1 MPTTADIAQST
12 TEPLRERLRRTTV
25 PSSVTTTSSTAEDTG
40 SGTEESCTTLLR
52 GDPQLAAVLGT
63 LPSSSREL
71 LRRIEQ
77 QKDEITVLK
86 EENTRLRA
94 REVEVSALT
103 LRLQQQFSATQLQVD
118 RLKSQIRME
127 LINPVTED
135 EYRAIEA
142 LEESKRDLLDT
153 VKCGIFQ
160 QLGSMRASRDTAVRR
175 ASELATEVARLTDEN
190 KELQQ
195 RIKETE
201 TVLDVERQ
209 SFRRQLQ
216 EAEQRGS
223 LVTELEGKLRDVETR
238 LKNAYI
244 DQEQFLTAKLN
255 ASVKTEDATRL
266 TLRVR
271 EAEMDVERYKTA
283 AECSEQKLD
292 ILKGEYYELKLKN
305 TQRIMELEAC
315 LRAAEEKLKT
325 LSDLELESE
334 LFISNLAQQADGQL
348 TFSSMSAPSAGGG
361 VVGDK
366 AAPTSTNALSSYE
379 SWLAL
384 PRSRKLAHTLTVT
397 KRCLNLENRLTAL
410 QHDIEFK
417 DKQLAR
423 LQTSLEM
430 AREALNNTNSPFA
443 MVERT
448 VEKLTADNE
457 ELHNKVMNL
466 SEENALLRQRL
477 EQRTTDVQVL
487 CNHRKELLRIQRILR
502 RLGLEN
508 QVADSASLPCGTNRK
523 VQRPHD
529 QGEVDATGELGGSGY
544 RLTTAHF
551 ESPTDPS
558 KQYSRYPTDDSLRTT
573 AETKMSATECNM
585 QQTIGTEGNSFNAVV
600 TPGVIQFSS

>member
-160 QLGSMRASRDTAVRR
+160 QLGSMRASRDTAARR

-348 TFSSMSAPSAGGG
+348 TFSSMSAASAGGG

-508 QVADSASLPCGTNRK
+508 QVADSASLTCGTNRK

-529 QGEVDATGELGGSGY
+529 QVKSTPLGNLEGADTG
-544 RLTTAHF
+544 
-551 ESPTDPS
+551 
-558 KQYSRYPTDDSLRTT
+558 
-573 AETKMSATECNM
+573 
-585 QQTIGTEGNSFNAVV
+585 
-600 TPGVIQFSS
+600 